1 MHFGTEN
8 ATCKTRF
15 YQTFFFIFKEAKWN
29 FSRKKNKNA
38 GLVKSREIIVP
49 NSANTFSSTQSIR
62 PVVVIKSR
70 GRHRSDSREGPRA
83 IYFKVDMKF
92 RTSMFSVLYGR
103 FYVRV
108 LA

>member
-1 MHFGTEN
+1 MRIIDDNECN
-8 ATCKTRF
+8 
-15 YQTFFFIFKEAKWN
+15 
-29 FSRKKNKNA
+29 RKRPVNESSQ
-38 GLVKSREIIVP
+38 VKSREIIVP

>member
-1 MHFGTEN
+1 MMCVHSNCIIMF
-8 ATCKTRF
+8 
-15 YQTFFFIFKEAKWN
+15 Q
-29 FSRKKNKNA
+29 
-38 GLVKSREIIVP
+38 VKSREIIVP

-92 RTSMFSVLYGR
+92 RRSMFSVLYGR

>member
-1 MHFGTEN
+1 MSYYKVRTKKQLQQLSH
-8 ATCKTRF
+8 KH
-15 YQTFFFIFKEAKWN
+15 KELKDQIRAEHEA
-29 FSRKKNKNA
+29 SQ
-38 GLVKSREIIVP
+38 VKSREIIVP

-92 RTSMFSVLYGR
+92 RTSMFSVLYER

-108 LA
+108 PA